1 MKEEYSSYLK
11 QIGITGLFYNRAKEV
26 YEFYEKLYPGAVQD
40 VFVTDYI
47 DSEGKRQYEN
57 LWFFTSTLVLEAKR
71 FLTEDNFD
79 SAPLKKKVQRWQ
91 VNRTEYNFEKASTK
105 SRLSITVELK
115 FANDCTLKA
124 SQENCDH
131 LRDIFIKHIVPNTID

>member
-57 LWFFTSTLVLEAKR
+57 LWFFTSTLAMEAKQ

-79 SAPLKKKVQRWQ
+79 SAPFKKKVKLWQ
-91 VNRTEYNFEKASTK
+91 VNRTEYNFEKASAK
-105 SRLSITVELK
+105 SRLSIRVELEYG
-115 FANDCTLKA
+115 NDCEFKA
-124 SQENCDH
+124 SQDNCDY
-131 LRDIFIKHIVPNTID
+131 LVYG